1 VLFISSRE
9 LRKMGVL
16 AMNRR
21 NNEYIAP
28 SNPRSRYPLVDDKL
42 LTKRAAEA
50 WGMAVPELCGVIE
63 SQFQVATLKERLS
76 KLESFVIKPAQGSG
90 GKGILVIT
98 RRDAELFYKPS
109 GMPVTLA
116 DIERHISNIL
126 SGLYSLG
133 GRLDV
138 AMIEKLVEFDDVFAD
153 YSYEGVPDIRVIV
166 YHGFPVMA
174 MLRCSTHASDGKA
187 NLHQGAVGVGLD
199 IGSGKALFAV
209 QANRRV
215 HVHPDTGHDF
225 KNLQVPYW
233 HRILKLAA
241 GCYDMTGLGYVG
253 ADVVLDKTLGPL
265 ILELNARPGLAIQI
279 ANRTGLLHR
288 LRKIDELPPIPDV
301 EERVATSIRLFAG
314 QSGFEYD

>member
-1 VLFISSRE
+1 MWFISPRE

-21 NNEYIAP
+21 NNEYIARC
-28 SNPRSRYPLVDDKL
+28 NPRSRYPLVDNKL
-42 LTKRAAEA
+42 LTKKAAEA
-50 WGMAVPELCGVIE
+50 WGMAVPELCGVVE
-63 SQFQVATLKERLS
+63 SQFQVSRLKEELQN
-76 KLESFVIKPAQGSG
+76 LESFVIKPAQGSG

-98 RRDAELFYKPS
+98 RREGKLFYKAS
-109 GMPVTLA
+109 GAVVTLA

-138 AMIEKLVEFDDVFAD
+138 AMIEKLVEFDEVFVN
-153 YSYEGVPDIRVIV
+153 YSYEGVPDVRVIV

-174 MLRCSTHASDGKA
+174 MLRCSTAASDGKA

-199 IGSGKALFAV
+199 IGSGHALFAV
-209 QANRRV
+209 EANRRV
-215 HVHPDTGHDF
+215 HRHPDTGYDF
-225 KNLQVPYW
+225 KDLQVPYW
-233 HRILKLAA
+233 PKILRLAA

-253 ADVVLDKTLGPL
+253 ADVVLDKTKGPL

-279 ANRTGLLHR
+279 ANRTGLVHR
-288 LRKIDELPPIPDV
+288 LRKIDEQPPIPDV
-301 EERVATSIRLFAG
+301 DVRVATSIRLFAG